1 MRRLT
6 PLWTITMILTASLLA
21 AGTAHYLLSTSQ
33 RRRLIIST
41 TTSLYDTGILEE
53 IEKTFEERYPIDLY
67 FISVGTGLAIQHAKR
82 GDADLVL
89 VHAPSTELTFL
100 REGYGVN
107 RKIFAYNFFVI
118 VGPGDDPAGVKGLE
132 VTEALMRIVEAGR
145 LDHARWV
152 SRGDDSGTHV
162 KEIMLWS
169 LAGFNWTTLRG
180 ESWFMESGTGMGKT
194 LLLSN
199 EREAYTLSDIGTY
212 LKYSSKGLIE
222 LQILVDEAEEL
233 INVYSAIA
241 VNPNAVPGVN
251 FEDAVTFI
259 KFLISEEC
267 QNLIQEYKRDL
278 YGKSLFHPAV
288 RLLKENTDPTIARWI
303 RDYAYFNGTE
313 CPQQYRYKHPE
324 LYE

>member
-1 MRRLT
+1 MRRFT
-6 PLWTITMILTASLLA
+6 SLWIIITILAASLVV
-21 AGTAHYLLSTSQ
+21 AGIHHLLSTSQ
-33 RRRLIIST
+33 RRLIIST

-53 IEKTFEERYPIDLY
+53 IEKAFEERYPIDLY

-89 VHAPSTELTFL
+89 VHAPSIELAFL
-100 REGYGVN
+100 EEGYGIN

-118 VGPGDDPAGVKGLE
+118 VGPADDPAGIEGLE
-132 VTEALMRIVEAGR
+132 VTEALRRVVEAGR
-145 LDHARWV
+145 LGQARWV

-162 KEIMLWS
+162 KEIALWS
-169 LAGFNWTTLRG
+169 LAGFNWTVLK
-180 ESWFMESGTGMGKT
+180 EENWFMESGAGMGKT

-222 LQILVDEAEEL
+222 LQILVDESEEL
-233 INVYSAIA
+233 INVYSAIV
-241 VNPNAVPGVN
+241 VNPKAVPGVN
-251 FEDAVTFI
+251 FEDAVIFI

-267 QNLIQEYKRDL
+267 QNLIQEYKRKL
-278 YGKSLFHPAV
+278 YGRSLFHPAV
-288 RLLKENTDPTIARWI
+288 RLLKENADPTVAQWI
-303 RDYAYFNGTE
+303 RNYAYFNGTE

-324 LYE
+324 LYQ

>member
-1 MRRLT
+1 
-6 PLWTITMILTASLLA
+6 MILAASLLA
-21 AGTAHYLLSTSQ
+21 AGTVHYLLSTSQ

-53 IEKTFEERYPIDLY
+53 IEKAFEERYPIDLY

-118 VGPGDDPAGVKGLE
+118 VGPADDPAGIKGLE
-132 VTEALMRIVEAGR
+132 VTEALMRVVEAGR
-145 LDHARWV
+145 LGHARWV

-169 LAGFNWTTLRG
+169 LAGFNWTTLRE

-241 VNPNAVPGVN
+241 VNPKAVRGVN

-267 QNLIQEYKRDL
+267 QNLIQEYKRDI

-288 RLLKENTDPTIARWI
+288 RLLKENTDPTVAKWI

-324 LYE
+324 LYQ